1 MGREGAGVAT
11 DKAGSTQ
18 GQAMQSLVDLIKDL
32 SILGTMGIKQRNNIV
47 CVCLRECACVCVCIV
62 F

>member
-1 MGREGAGVAT
+1 MGREGAGVVT

-18 GQAMQSLVDLIKDL
+18 GQAMRSLVDLIKDL
-32 SILGTMGIKQRNNIV
+32 SILGTMGVKQGTTS
-47 CVCLRECACVCVCIV
+47 CVCACVL